1 MKKIMFSSAV
11 LIVFC
16 LLNVMCVSENK
27 YVGVKNQ
34 IDSLLN
40 ANYRNDAP
48 GCALMICKGD
58 EVIYQGE
65 RGIADVK
72 TKESIT
78 GNTVFNIAS
87 ITKQFTTTAILKL
100 YEEGRLS
107 IEDSVAK
114 YMPEF
119 KSEIWKK
126 VKIKHLMSQ
135 CSGVPDNRPRVDKDF
150 MLYIVDAQCLEYMVE
165 LDELKFEPGTYYDYK
180 NPTFQLLAEIVKR
193 VSGCEFEEFQH
204 KNIFAPSNMTN
215 VRYFD
220 PKIEIPSMAHGYI
233 NVSQSEKSSLDS
245 DSQKEKGV
253 LTSEYIDSEGKM
265 WMEYDYGEETF
276 FGTKADGG
284 IYTSVNDF
292 MNWEKSLLKNL
303 ILKEETRNLAYTPH
317 IEVYGSK
324 YSYYQNRPYTSY
336 GYGWF
341 IDETPDREVKVYHTG
356 DNGGFQAYAA
366 KYLESGVN
374 VIMLENRNDID
385 RWSMQLQIEQILI
398 DAGLIKLKK

>member
-1 MKKIMFSSAV
+1 MKSRFLNSMLLVI
-11 LIVFC
+11 FC
-16 LLNVMCVSENK
+16 FANVMCNK
-27 YVGVKNQ
+27 DESVNGVKQQ

-40 ANYRNDAP
+40 VNYSDDAP
-48 GCALMICKGD
+48 GCALLICKGD
-58 EVIYQGE
+58 SIIYQGE

-72 TKESIT
+72 TKEKIT

-87 ITKQFTTTAILKL
+87 ISKQFTTTAILKL
-100 YEEGRLS
+100 HEQGLLS
-107 IEDSVAK
+107 IDDCVTK

-119 KSEIWKK
+119 KSGIWKK

-135 CSGVPDNRPRVDKDF
+135 CSGVPDKRPRVDKDF
-150 MLYIVDAQCLEYMVE
+150 MLHIVDSQCLEYMVE
-165 LDELKFEPGTYYDYK
+165 LDELRFEPGSNYDYK

-193 VSGCEFEEFQH
+193 VSGIEFEEFQH
-204 KNIFAPSNMTN
+204 RNVFTPSNMKN

-220 PKIEIPSMAHGYI
+220 PNIEIPLMAHGYI
-233 NVSQSEKSSLDS
+233 NISQSEKGSLDS
-245 DSQKEKGV
+245 DSQKDKGE
-253 LTSEYIDSEGKM
+253 LSSEYIDNEGKM

-292 MNWEKSLLKNL
+292 MNWEKSLMKNL
-303 ILKEETRNLAYTPH
+303 VLKEETKKLAYTPH
-317 IEVYGSK
+317 ILVSGSK

-341 IDETPDREVKVYHTG
+341 IDETPNREIKIYHTG

-366 KYLESGVN
+366 KYPESGIN
-374 VIMLENRNDID
+374 VIMLENRNDLD
-385 RWSMQLQIEQILI
+385 RWSMQLQIEEILI
-398 DAGLIKLKK
+398 NAGLLKVKK

>member
-1 MKKIMFSSAV
+1 MVNRVILTIMSV
-11 LIVFC
+11 IFC
-16 LLNVMCVSENK
+16 LANVMCVSKNS
-27 YVGVKNQ
+27 YDTVKVS

-40 ANYRNDAP
+40 ANYSNDAP
-48 GCALMICKGD
+48 GCALLICKGD
-58 EVIYQGE
+58 TVIYQGE

-72 TKESIT
+72 TKEKIT

-100 YEEGRLS
+100 QENGLLS

-119 KSEIWKK
+119 KSDIWKK

-150 MLYIVDAQCLEYMVE
+150 MLYIVDSQCLEYMVD
-165 LDELKFEPGTYYDYK
+165 LDELKFEPGSNYDYK

-204 KNIFAPSNMTN
+204 KNIFEPSNMTN
-215 VRYFD
+215 VRYYD

-233 NVSQSEKSSLDS
+233 NISQADKGSLDS
-245 DSQKEKGV
+245 DSQKDKGD

-292 MNWEKSLLKNL
+292 MNWEKSLLNNL
-303 ILKEETRNLAYTPH
+303 VLKEETKNVAYKPH
-317 IEVYGSK
+317 IKVSGSK

-341 IDETPDREVKVYHTG
+341 VDETPNREIKVYHTG

-366 KYLESGVN
+366 KYPESGVN
-374 VIMLENRNDID
+374 VIMLENRNDLD
-385 RWSMQLQIEQILI
+385 RWSMQIQIEQILI
-398 DAGLIKLKK
+398 DAGLIKMKK